1 MMEQLAD
8 YTIRQTMRESNHG
21 LIFLAE
27 PPERLGITGEV
38 VALKALRG
46 HSDADD
52 FRRMANELRLL
63 HSVDS
68 DYVDIRLRP
77 KKCFATGIKN
87 NYTAFYHGAI
97 KYGGFSGAPIF
108 QKTGSGKSEFGFG
121 ITFRKKILRSG
132 STVTCLL

>member
-68 DYVDIRLRP
+68 DYVIELLDAGNSGGRLF
-77 KKCFATGIKN
+77 FATR
-87 NYTAFYHGAI
+87 YC
-97 KYGGFSGAPIF
+97 PD
-108 QKTGSGKSEFGFG
+108 GSLEDAKMRMAG
-121 ITFRKKILRSG
+121 
-132 STVTCLL
+132 